1 MPNHSITRY
10 DNQGA
15 NRAYLEI
22 VENDDISTVVEV
34 LRDEKYP
41 WIDRKKKTLR
51 LADIYRNAGYDAYAD
66 RAKSCACRLTYN
78 AMLDGR
84 RTLRQGMFCKL
95 RLCPMCNA
103 RRAKKAAIQ
112 LSRAM
117 SWVEQ
122 QHPGSQFLFLTLTIK
137 NCKGDK
143 LSEALDTLLGGWSK
157 LTRHR
162 QVARAIKGWYR
173 ALEIT
178 KHGDMYHPHIHAIL
192 VVEDA
197 YFKLK
202 NGLYITQKQWEAHW
216 QVAMGVSYK
225 PMVDIR
231 ATHGRG
237 RGNKEMAATT
247 EAAKY
252 ATKDSDY
259 IGDNITMADAV
270 QTVTIYTKALYRR
283 RLVAFGG
290 WIKDAARA
298 LSLDIEA
305 DDLVHLDD
313 TAIRDDVAEL
323 VEVYGWHF
331 GFGDYQLLLRQEA
344 HWETTD

>member
-1 MPNHSITRY
+1 MPNHSISRI
-10 DNQGA
+10 DNQEA

-22 VENDDISTVVEV
+22 VDNDDISTVFEV

-51 LADIYRNAGYDAYAD
+51 LADIYRDAGYDAYAD
-66 RAKSCACRLTYN
+66 RARYCACRLTYN

-84 RTLRQGMFCKL
+84 RTLRNGMFCQL

-112 LSRAM
+112 LSKAL

-122 QHPGSQFLFLTLTIK
+122 QHPGVQFLFLTLTIK
-137 NCKGDK
+137 NCTGDK
-143 LSEALDTLLGGWSK
+143 LSEALDRLLTGWSK
-157 LTRHR
+157 LRRHR
-162 QVARAIKGWYR
+162 KVARAIKGWYR
-173 ALEIT
+173 AVEIT
-178 KHGDMYHPHIHAIL
+178 RHGDMYHPHIHAIL

-202 NGLYITQKQWEAHW
+202 NKLYLTQPEWEQRWKMAL
-216 QVAMGVSYK
+216 GVQYK
-225 PMVDIR
+225 PRVDIR
-231 ATHGRG
+231 ATYGRG
-237 RGNKEMAATT
+237 RGCRQMAATT

-252 ATKDSDY
+252 STKDSDY
-259 IGDNITMADAV
+259 IGDSIPMTEAV
-270 QTVTIYTKALYRR
+270 EVVKTYTAALYKRR
-283 RLVAFGG
+283 MIAYGG
-290 WIKDAARA
+290 WLQDAARA

-305 DDLVHLDD
+305 EDLVHLDD